1 MTLKRASHRSPLG
14 QARGLGSAKEGV
26 HHWWAQ
32 RVTAVALVPL
42 SIWLVATLVRLS
54 NTGYAGFVSWFSNP
68 IHATVMILL
77 LGVTFHHA
85 QLGVQVVVEDYIPGH
100 GPRIVVN
107 MLVKFLCYALAALS
121 IVSILIVA
129 FKG

>member
-1 MTLKRASHRSPLG
+1 MTVKRASLRSPLG
-14 QARGLGSAKEGV
+14 QVRGLGSAKEGV

-42 SIWLVATLVRLS
+42 SIWLVASIVQLS
-54 NTGYAGFVSWFSNP
+54 GAGYAGFVAWFANP

-77 LGVTFHHA
+77 LAATFHHA
-85 QLGVQVVVEDYIPGH
+85 QLGVQVVVEDYVPGH
-100 GPRIVVN
+100 GPRIVIN
-107 MLVKFLCYALAALS
+107 MLVKFLCYGLAALG
-121 IVSILIVA
+121 IVSILVVA

>member
-1 MTLKRASHRSPLG
+1 MTLKRASLRSPLG

-68 IHATVMILL
+68 IHVTVMILL
-77 LGVTFHHA
+77 LGVSFHHA

-107 MLVKFLCYALAALS
+107 MLVNFVCYALAALS